1 VITIKKNNNVILLL
15 YKTFNFLNVGGRMKM
30 NLLKNSKLLAL
41 LLILSLA
48 LSLLAGCGEQATGK
62 KDGDSSEQVND
73 QESNKLSGSVVI
85 DGSSTVFPITE
96 AVAEEFQKSNP
107 DVRVTVGV
115 SGTGGGFKK
124 FLVKETDIN
133 DASRPIKEKEIKIA
147 QENEIKYEEVK
158 VAYDGLSVLVNPQND
173 WVDYLT
179 VEELKMIWNK
189 DSKVKTWKDVR
200 PEWPDEEIKLYG
212 PGSDSGTFD
221 YFTEEINGEG
231 GNIRPDYTASEDDN
245 VLVTGIAGDKYALGF
260 FGYAYYVENTDK
272 IKAVAIDGGNGPVA
286 PTSETIENGTY
297 IPLSRPIFIYVNIE
311 ALERPEVKAFVEY
324 YLTEGKEVIPDVGYV
339 KLPQNLYD
347 ESLSKL
353 GLK

>member
-1 VITIKKNNNVILLL
+1 
-15 YKTFNFLNVGGRMKM
+15 M